1 MATDV
6 SIRLGVDGEKEF
18 KSALSGIDSQIKNL
32 NSEMKTIVSSMSGMD
47 NAEGKV
53 AQQTEVLGRTIEA
66 TKQKISTISSEYDK
80 QKQKL
85 QQLGDALDKLQNA
98 QDRDEVAI
106 TKAANAYNKQATA
119 VNNLGTKL
127 NNATTD
133 LNRMEQEM
141 RDLESGAD
149 KAGDALD
156 DLGDDAQDT
165 GNSLRD
171 AFAGGAIAGGI
182 QSLFDSIS
190 GLVDQTTEY
199 RKIMGTL
206 ETSSQKAGYSADQT
220 ASSYRQLYGVIGD
233 DQQSATAL
241 ANLQALGVSQEQLTQ
256 FIDGSIGAW
265 ATYGDSIPIDG
276 LAEAINETAQAGVV
290 TGTFADVLNWAGT
303 SEDEFNEKLA
313 ACSTESE
320 RANLILQELQDQG
333 LIGAAEAWRENNAA
347 MVESNEAQLAMNDA
361 LASIAE
367 TLSPLVSTITQGL
380 AAGLQAIQPI
390 IQFLVDNL
398 PALAPILAA
407 IAAGIAAMKI
417 SSFVSSLATAV
428 TSLSSI
434 GTVLSGVLSAIGGP
448 ATLIVAAIAGIA
460 TAIITLWNTNESFRE
475 AVMTIWEAIKGFF
488 VNAWTAIQTAWSA
501 ALPFFQAIWDGI
513 QTIFSV
519 VATVLGGFF
528 SAAWTAIQTVWSVA
542 TGFFSGIWNAIQ
554 SVFSVAESVLGGFF
568 SAAWSAIESVWS
580 TVTGFFQ
587 NVWSGIQNAFSS
599 VQSFFS
605 NAFESAKNAV
615 QNAWSGIT
623 SFFSGIWSDIKGI
636 FSSAFSAFSNIGQNI
651 VNGIRSG
658 ISNGWNALTGWVR
671 AKANSLLNAAKSA
684 LGINSP
690 SKAFRDA
697 VGTAIPEGIAAG
709 IDKGERY
716 AINAIDSLS
725 KDLTDASAAS
735 LAADSLRYG
744 ANLVS
749 RSAVA
754 SPAVQAVASA
764 PAVGGETYH
773 VEIPF
778 NINAKEFYR
787 ATINDLRSVLNAS
800 ARMSGKVQTI

>member
-85 QQLGDALDKLQNA
+85 QQLGEALDKLQNA

-320 RANLILQELQDQG
+320 RANLILQE
-333 LIGAAEAWRENNAA
+333 
-347 MVESNEAQLAMNDA
+347 
-361 LASIAE
+361 
-367 TLSPLVSTITQGL
+367 
-380 AAGLQAIQPI
+380 I
-390 IQFLVDNL
+390 I
-398 PALAPILAA
+398 
-407 IAAGIAAMKI
+407 
-417 SSFVSSLATAV
+417 
-428 TSLSSI
+428 
-434 GTVLSGVLSAIGGP
+434 
-448 ATLIVAAIAGIA
+448 
-460 TAIITLWNTNESFRE
+460 
-475 AVMTIWEAIKGFF
+475 
-488 VNAWTAIQTAWSA
+488 
-501 ALPFFQAIWDGI
+501 
-513 QTIFSV
+513 
-519 VATVLGGFF
+519 
-528 SAAWTAIQTVWSVA
+528 
-542 TGFFSGIWNAIQ
+542 
-554 SVFSVAESVLGGFF
+554 
-568 SAAWSAIESVWS
+568 
-580 TVTGFFQ
+580 
-587 NVWSGIQNAFSS
+587 
-599 VQSFFS
+599 
-605 NAFESAKNAV
+605 
-615 QNAWSGIT
+615 
-623 SFFSGIWSDIKGI
+623 
-636 FSSAFSAFSNIGQNI
+636 
-651 VNGIRSG
+651 
-658 ISNGWNALTGWVR
+658 
-671 AKANSLLNAAKSA
+671 
-684 LGINSP
+684 
-690 SKAFRDA
+690 
-697 VGTAIPEGIAAG
+697 
-709 IDKGERY
+709 
-716 AINAIDSLS
+716 
-725 KDLTDASAAS
+725 
-735 LAADSLRYG
+735 
-744 ANLVS
+744 
-749 RSAVA
+749 
-754 SPAVQAVASA
+754 
-764 PAVGGETYH
+764 
-773 VEIPF
+773 
-778 NINAKEFYR
+778 
-787 ATINDLRSVLNAS
+787 
-800 ARMSGKVQTI
+800 